1 MFRCPG
7 PDLIALCLPCGCP
20 KCLILHSWLLL
31 SAVSSVLTRSFS
43 AAILSVCP
51 LGLLEEVRITIS
63 LFVFPTVAVRVPCLL
78 VFGEFVDELCWFVD
92 ALPSVGA
99 EIGVNSV
106 KIRFISEVIEV
117 CGSLTEISCFSL
129 QCGL

>member
-1 MFRCPG
+1 M
-7 PDLIALCLPCGCP
+7 LTLCLLEVLNPPLLASSLCGFLCAYSVP
-20 KCLILHSWLLL
+20 L
-31 SAVSSVLTRSFS
+31 SV
-43 AAILSVCP
+43 AILSVCP